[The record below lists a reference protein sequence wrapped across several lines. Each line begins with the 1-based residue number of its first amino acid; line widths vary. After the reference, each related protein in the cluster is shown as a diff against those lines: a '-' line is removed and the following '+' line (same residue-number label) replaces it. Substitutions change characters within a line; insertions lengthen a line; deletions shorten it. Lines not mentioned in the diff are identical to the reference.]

1 MDRVQPQPPTAHD
14 LFQSLCAATVR
25 HACVV
30 LRLADS
36 PHHAPRI
43 MELLRTAPRNTAEA
57 RDPDFYGRSFCC
69 ESLRIAS
76 RYFSRPGGHVETE
89 TALKDAEW
97 HFLGVIPRLPA
108 NQRRQ
113 LEAAVAG
120 VISGMLLGQKDLPLR
135 AG

>member
-1 MDRVQPQPPTAHD
+1 MESIKPPTSHD
-14 LFQSLCAATVR
+14 LFQTLCAATVR
-25 HACVV
+25 HASVV
-30 LRLADS
+30 LRLAANS
-36 PHHAPRI
+36 HHATRI
-43 MELLRTAPRNTAEA
+43 MELLRTAPRSTAEA

-76 RYFSRPGGHVETE
+76 RNFSRPGGHAESE

-113 LEAAVAG
+113 LEAAVGG